1 VADIAVQRGSSP
13 VSETAET
20 IIVID
25 DDPGVRESLDSL
37 LRAVGFRVRLCAS
50 VSDYLASERAEGPAC
65 LVLDVRL
72 PGQGGLEFQRA
83 LASAGDRI
91 PVVFITGHGDI
102 KMSVRA
108 MKDGALEFLTKPFS
122 DQDLLEAIHSG
133 LERDRVYRAERAA
146 SASLR
151 ACFKSL
157 TPREREVM
165 AHVAVGRLNKQIASD
180 MGVSEIMVK
189 VHRGAVMR
197 KMNAKSLAEL
207 VLMARELRELAP
219 AL

>member
-1 VADIAVQRGSSP
+1 

-37 LRAVGFRVRLCAS
+37 LRSVGFRVRLCAT
-50 VSDYLASERAEGPAC
+50 VSDYLAAEPMTGPAC

-91 PVVFITGHGDI
+91 PIVFITAHGDI

-108 MKDGALEFLTKPFS
+108 MKDGAIEFLTKPFH
-122 DQDLLEAIHSG
+122 DQDLLEAIRTG
-133 LERDRVYRAERAA
+133 LARDRAYRADREA
-146 SASLR
+146 SASLLAR
-151 ACFKSL
+151 FDSL
-157 TPREREVM
+157 TSREREVM
-165 AHVAVGRLNKQIASD
+165 ALVTVGRLNKQVAAE
-180 MGVSEIMVK
+180 MRLSEIMVK

-197 KMNAKSLAEL
+197 KMNARSLAEL
-207 VLMARELRELAP
+207 VLMARELREAAP
-219 AL
+219 AAPDLAQ